1 LQTLTFRSSKEVQ
14 KHGIEIPEIG
24 RWYRRSNG
32 NLFEVVALDDLDG
45 TIEMQHFDGTLE
57 ESEPEGWLAMN
68 AEPAEAPEDWSGSVD
83 INIEDIPGSRQPLFI
98 DWQSRIE
105 MIDDLD

>member
-1 LQTLTFRSSKEVQ
+1 M
-14 KHGIEIPEIG
+14 
-24 RWYRRSNG
+24 
-32 NLFEVVALDDLDG
+32 DDLDG
-45 TIEMQHFDGTLE
+45 TIEMQHFDGTIE
-57 ESEPEGWLAMN
+57 ESEPEDWLAIN

-83 INIEDIPGSRQPLFI
+83 INVEDLPGSHQPLFI